1 MNKYK
6 LQSAQYKLPYHYL
19 PQIEA
24 GGNFFRHQSLRWG
37 FAYLCYLHHIAAT
50 IVREKP
56 GELFDAGCGDGRL
69 ISLLSQQSECN
80 FTGQDCDSRAIDM
93 ARALNPRHRFLC
105 GDIADV
111 EETFSLVSC
120 IEVLEHIPDD
130 CIEQFIS
137 DLVSRIRPGGKLII
151 GVPTTNKPMSAKHFR
166 HYEQKTLLAQ
176 LAPEARGLQVNSS
189 EFIFN
194 GSDPLYRLY
203 TRLTENRF
211 WFLSIRLFENL
222 MWKRAWTK
230 LRHADP
236 HTGHHLLLCLSKTV

>member
-80 FTGQDCDSRAIDM
+80 FTGQDCDSRAI
-93 ARALNPRHRFLC
+93 L
-105 GDIADV
+105 
-111 EETFSLVSC
+111 
-120 IEVLEHIPDD
+120 
-130 CIEQFIS
+130 
-137 DLVSRIRPGGKLII
+137 
-151 GVPTTNKPMSAKHFR
+151 PMSKRRFR
-166 HYEQKTLLAQ
+166 WSAALKFSNIFLTTVSNNLFLTLSA
-176 LAPEARGLQVNSS
+176 ESGLVAS
-189 EFIFN
+189 
-194 GSDPLYRLY
+194 
-203 TRLTENRF
+203 
-211 WFLSIRLFENL
+211 
-222 MWKRAWTK
+222 
-230 LRHADP
+230 
-236 HTGHHLLLCLSKTV
+236 

>member
-1 MNKYK
+1 
-6 LQSAQYKLPYHYL
+6 
-19 PQIEA
+19 
-24 GGNFFRHQSLRWG
+24 
-37 FAYLCYLHHIAAT
+37 
-50 IVREKP
+50 
-56 GELFDAGCGDGRL
+56 
-69 ISLLSQQSECN
+69 
-80 FTGQDCDSRAIDM
+80 
-93 ARALNPRHRFLC
+93 
-105 GDIADV
+105 
-111 EETFSLVSC
+111 
-120 IEVLEHIPDD
+120 
-130 CIEQFIS
+130 
-137 DLVSRIRPGGKLII
+137 
-151 GVPTTNKPMSAKHFR
+151 MSAKHFR